1 MSPQGAGSIGRGY
14 RSKRLGLNSLAD
26 MPKSQCIFDSDSK
39 HRAAFVTA
47 NRRKMASFCRAASVV
62 PRQPLQRRRPIA
74 LERRPVHQ
82 RDRRRLQRGQ
92 PA

>member
-1 MSPQGAGSIGRGY
+1 MLRATRPVDTELVQGVCQR
-14 RSKRLGLNSLAD
+14 RSVEVIEQQVVSLLPI
-26 MPKSQCIFDSDSK
+26 ML
-39 HRAAFVTA
+39 
-47 NRRKMASFCRAASVV
+47 
-62 PRQPLQRRRPIA
+62 RQPLQRRRPIA